1 MPIDWDL
8 DNIVSQPC
16 DNGRK
21 LPVIVEELGTSR
33 ALPGIYTADDEA
45 GRIQQEQRQI
55 AFVRGFPQVV
65 GFGVWNAES
74 PKLVDRTFLD
84 VRRGLTSY
92 GSQAQGGGSCYD
104 SRPDPAPGA
113 RCQLEQILRGGRFV
127 RVAATN
133 TWTAGAGN
141 TSTSA
146 LQGQVDADS
155 GTDFDANT
163 LALSGWL
170 LDPSATGSTGID
182 SLDVYLGDPGTGTRL
197 TGALLGLSR
206 SDPASILAN
215 PDWSKPG
222 FSISLPVNSL
232 PPGPTVLT
240 LVAQTH
246 DHGTWQSSLAVVVP
260 NLGPSPSQQVAVA
273 APAPTPALPV
283 LRAEVESPQPNDQV
297 SRSFV
302 VQVLAQG
309 ADTVEVYLEPDR
321 DSGGRLVGSAT
332 VPASTSAGSPVRITV
347 TAPVDGHTL
356 YVHVA
361 SSTSGQQ
368 QVLTVPIVVRS

>member
-1 MPIDWDL
+1 M
-8 DNIVSQPC
+8 
-16 DNGRK
+16 
-21 LPVIVEELGTSR
+21 
-33 ALPGIYTADDEA
+33 YTADDEA
-45 GRIQQEQRQI
+45 SRIQQEQRQI
-55 AFVRGFPQVV
+55 TFVRGYPQVV

-74 PKLVDRTFLD
+74 PRLVDRTFID

-146 LQGQVDADS
+146 LQGQVDPDS
-155 GTDFDANT
+155 GGDFDANT

-170 LDPSATGSTGID
+170 VDPSATVSTGID
-182 SLDVYLGDPGTGTRL
+182 GLDVYLGDPSTGTRL

-215 PDWSKPG
+215 PQWSKPG

-232 PPGPTVLT
+232 PPGPSVLT
-240 LVAQTH
+240 LVAQSH

-260 NLGPSPSQQVAVA
+260 NLGPSPAQQVQVAA
-273 APAPTPALPV
+273 APAPTPVLPALH
-283 LRAEVESPQPNDQV
+283 AEVESPQPNDQV

-321 DSGGRLVGSAT
+321 DSGGRLVGAAT
-332 VPASTSAGSPVRITV
+332 VPAGTSAASPVKITV

-361 SSTSGQQ
+361 SSASGQQ

>member
-1 MPIDWDL
+1 MW
-8 DNIVSQPC
+8 NCS
-16 DNGRK
+16 G
-21 LPVIVEELGTSR
+21 S
-33 ALPGIYTADDEA
+33 A
-45 GRIQQEQRQI
+45 GS
-55 AFVRGFPQVV
+55 G
-65 GFGVWNAES
+65 
-74 PKLVDRTFLD
+74 
-84 VRRGLTSY
+84 
-92 GSQAQGGGSCYD
+92 
-104 SRPDPAPGA
+104 
-113 RCQLEQILRGGRFV
+113 
-127 RVAATN
+127 
-133 TWTAGAGN
+133 GAGCRR
-141 TSTSA
+141 S
-146 LQGQVDADS
+146 GDS
-155 GTDFDANT
+155 GTST

-170 LDPSATGSTGID
+170 VDPSASCSTGID
-182 SLDVYLGDPGTGTRL
+182 SLDVYLGDPSTGARL
-197 TGALLGLSR
+197 TGALLGLGR

-222 FSISLPVNSL
+222 FSINLPLNSL

-273 APAPTPALPV
+273 AAAPAPTPVLPV
-283 LRAEVESPQPNDQV
+283 LHAEVESPQPNDEV

-332 VPASTSAGSPVRITV
+332 VPAGTSAASPVKITV

-356 YVHVA
+356 YVHVV